1 MEIRIG
7 PPPKNSKARDWVIY
21 VLALC
26 TLLLFALTNLVWALN
41 YLWKFIAG

>member
-26 TLLLFALTNLVWALN
+26 PILLFALTNLVRALN
-41 YLWKFIAG
+41 YFWKFIAG